1 MTSNLKRQRILR
13 FGLALSFSLMGCTIT
28 PIQNE
33 FGQQNHRRTTDGE
46 HIVFHRGQPG
56 PMVNRLAKMAD
67 APTRMIPFGHKPTRH
82 EISAETEQKITAYLE
97 KNGLNDVYV
106 CVNEYDPA
114 GEWKR
119 LKANRRISPVWR
131 YSIGALSLAGY
142 TLFPEPVVCANQY
155 NAFTNRLSV
164 NLDEPIE
171 ILYAAASAKDIS
183 AQSLPGT
190 YAVITSLPGISTIP
204 RIRATNDVTT
214 FAREEGDWDTEVAVY
229 RHLYPRIG
237 MEGTALA
244 VLVSPLWWEIPLIG
258 LGGSGVGHL
267 AGRYVESQ
275 RKLELAAANDR
286 SDRDSNLSLGEQQA
300 DPEDS
305 EAYVQN
311 VTSDRNHIRQFSG
324 P

>member
-1 MTSNLKRQRILR
+1 MNSIRKRQSILHL
-13 FGLALSFSLMGCTIT
+13 GLALSFALLGCTIA

-33 FGQQNHRRTTDGE
+33 FGRQNHSRTTDGE
-46 HIVFHRGQPG
+46 HVVIHRGQPG
-56 PMVNRLAKMAD
+56 PMVNRLAKIAD
-67 APTRMIPFGHKPTRH
+67 VPARMIPFGHKPTRH
-82 EISAETEQKITAYLE
+82 EISAETEQKITDYLK

-114 GEWKR
+114 GEWQR
-119 LKANRRISPVWR
+119 LKANRRINPVWR
-131 YSIGALSLAGY
+131 YSIGVLSLAGY
-142 TLFPEPVVCANQY
+142 TLFPEPVICANQY
-155 NAFTNRLSV
+155 NAFTNTLSV

-190 YAVITSLPGISTIP
+190 YAAITSLPGISAIP
-204 RIRATNDVTT
+204 RIRATNDVTV

-237 MEGTALA
+237 MEGSTLA
-244 VLVSPLWWEIPLIG
+244 VLVSPIWWEIPLIG
-258 LGGSGVGHL
+258 LGGSAAGHL

-275 RKLELAAANDR
+275 RKLELAAANDQ
-286 SDRDSNLSLGEQQA
+286 SDRDTNVTRREQQA
-300 DPEDS
+300 EPEDS
-305 EAYVQN
+305 ESSIRK
-311 VTSDRNHIRQFSG
+311 VTADRNAIRLSSG

>member
-1 MTSNLKRQRILR
+1 MNSILKRQRILHL
-13 FGLALSFSLMGCTIT
+13 GLALSLSLFGCAIT

-33 FGQQNHRRTTDGE
+33 FGRRNPRRATHEEPVVVHWG
-46 HIVFHRGQPG
+46 HPG
-56 PMVNRLAKMAD
+56 PMVNRLAKIAD
-67 APTRMIPFGHKPTRH
+67 APARMIPFGHKPTRH

-114 GEWKR
+114 AEWQR

-131 YSIGALSLAGY
+131 YSIGVLSLVGY
-142 TLFPEPVVCANQY
+142 TLFPEPMICANQY
-155 NAFTNRLSV
+155 NPFTNRLSI

-190 YAVITSLPGISTIP
+190 YAAMTSLPGISAIP
-204 RIRATNDVTT
+204 RIRATNDVTV

-244 VLVSPLWWEIPLIG
+244 LLVSPIWWEIPLIG
-258 LGGSGVGHL
+258 LGGSGAGHL

-275 RKLELAAANDR
+275 RKLELATANDR
-286 SDRDSNLSLGEQQA
+286 SDRDANLSPGEQQA

-311 VTSDRNHIRQFSG
+311 VTSDRNQIRLSSG

>member
-1 MTSNLKRQRILR
+1 
-13 FGLALSFSLMGCTIT
+13 
-28 PIQNE
+28 
-33 FGQQNHRRTTDGE
+33 
-46 HIVFHRGQPG
+46 
-56 PMVNRLAKMAD
+56 MVNRLAKMAD
-67 APTRMIPFGHKPTRH
+67 TTARMIPFGHKPTRH

-114 GEWKR
+114 GEWQR

-131 YSIGALSLAGY
+131 YSIGVLSLAGY
-142 TLFPEPVVCANQY
+142 TLFPEPVTCANHY
-155 NAFTNRLSV
+155 NAFTNRLSL

-171 ILYAAASAKDIS
+171 ILCAAASAKDIS

-190 YAVITSLPGISTIP
+190 YAAITTLPGISAIP
-204 RIRATNDVTT
+204 RIRATNDVTM

-244 VLVSPLWWEIPLIG
+244 VLVSPIWWEIPLIG
-258 LGGSGVGHL
+258 LGGSAAGHL

-275 RKLELAAANDR
+275 HKLELAAANDQ
-286 SDRDSNLSLGEQQA
+286 SDRDTNVSLSEQQA

-305 EAYVQN
+305 ESYDRN
-311 VTSDRNHIRQFSG
+311 VTSSRNDIRLFSG